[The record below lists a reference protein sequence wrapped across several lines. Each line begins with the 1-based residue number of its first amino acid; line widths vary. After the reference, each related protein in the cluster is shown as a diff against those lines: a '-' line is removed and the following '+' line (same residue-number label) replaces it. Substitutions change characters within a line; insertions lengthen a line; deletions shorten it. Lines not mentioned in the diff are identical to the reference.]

1 MDYAVTFARHFSR
14 LIWLLM
20 HEPQAFEEQKS
31 SLRSL
36 VSLSQEGLVML
47 GLNGGHLMVNDE
59 LLADAITGVAEVRA
73 QFVGHAV
80 QSVAVEMAARP
91 ADILGTARAL
101 ATPVGPGDRGRT
113 AEAALRELGPR
124 SVRVIFEPREEPTPG
139 DFPVAAFSATN
150 AAIDHPA
157 AALAALDATTSVT
170 AASRLIDQLIGLIQ
184 RYARDRRLVDAADL
198 WSQLVRREAAATDPD
213 TRLAYAAAIR
223 RLTTPTLL
231 RDVAMM
237 LPRQK
242 DRTEDLVTIL
252 ARTGDE
258 GAEAVIEELATAQS
272 RSDRRVYFDALVRLN
287 AGVHTLT
294 HLLGDPRWYVTRN
307 AADLLGELNATEAD
321 VRLADLLAHDDDRV
335 RRAAANALGKLQTPK
350 ALAALRRALNDTSLH
365 VRATAA
371 AGLGMR
377 KGHRASDTLVA
388 ALESERD
395 VEVQIAILMALG
407 RTATPDAVDRLVK
420 AAESGSVFKRKPT
433 AYRVAAVQALSDAR
447 THAALS
453 ALRALTS
460 DKEDAVRDAATRAL
474 AQSPPA

>member
-1 MDYAVTFARHFSR
+1 MDYAITFARHFSR
-14 LIWLLM
+14 LLWLLI

-59 LLADAITGVAEVRA
+59 LLADSIAGVAEVRT

-101 ATPVGPGDRGRT
+101 ATAVGPGDAGRT

-124 SVRVIFEPREEPTPG
+124 SVRVVFEPRLELAPG
-139 DFPVAAFSATN
+139 DFPVQAFSATN

-157 AALAALDATTSVT
+157 AALAALAAATSAP
-170 AASRLIDQLIGLIQ
+170 AASRLIDQLIGLVQ
-184 RYARDRRLVDAADL
+184 RYLRDRRLVDAADL
-198 WSQLVRREAAATDPD
+198 WSELVRREAAATDPD
-213 TRLAYAAAIR
+213 TRLAYAAALR

-237 LPRQK
+237 LPRHK
-242 DRTEDLVTIL
+242 DRTEELVTIL

-272 RSDRRVYFDALVRLN
+272 RSDRRIYFDALVRLKT
-287 AGVHTLT
+287 GVHTLT
-294 HLLGDPRWYVTRN
+294 HLLGDPRWYVARN
-307 AADLLGELNATEAD
+307 AADLLGELSATGAD
-321 VRLADLLAHDDDRV
+321 ARLVDLLSHDDDRV
-335 RRAAANALGKLQTPK
+335 RRAAANALGKLQTQR
-350 ALAALRRALNDTSLH
+350 AVVALRRALSDTSLH

-377 KGHRASDTLVA
+377 KGRGAADTLVA

-395 VEVQIAILMALG
+395 IEVQIAILMALG
-407 RTATPDAVDRLVK
+407 RAGTPDAVARLVK
-420 AAESGSVFKRKPT
+420 AAESGGLFKRKPT
-433 AYRVAAVQALSDAR
+433 AYRVAAVQALADAH
-447 THAALS
+447 THAALT
-453 ALRALTS
+453 ALRALTT
-460 DKEDAVRDAATRAL
+460 DKDAAVRDAATRAL
-474 AQSPPA
+474 AQSSPA